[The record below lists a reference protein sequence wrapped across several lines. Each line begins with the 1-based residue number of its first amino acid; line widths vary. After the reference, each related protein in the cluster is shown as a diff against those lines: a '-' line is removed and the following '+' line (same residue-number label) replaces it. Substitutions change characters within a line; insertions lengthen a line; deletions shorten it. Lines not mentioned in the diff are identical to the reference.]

1 MTMAPMVHLPLCRF
15 PLIGHCGAMYFDN
28 TIEGVAHNTIGT
40 HWVAVDTSSTRCGI
54 MDMVPM
60 VSSLTMHDDGT
71 HGPPPTFLRICMIRA
86 VFSSLVSH
94 DLVSNV
100 VVYPASILRSCS
112 SSSWTT
118 LPPRI
123 SPSHFAVGILAFLV
137 HRFSLLSVAFTS

>member
-1 MTMAPMVHLPLCRF
+1 MVGHLVICKTFFNIMSSRHTGTCQ
-15 PLIGHCGAMYFDN
+15 IGHMGPDFQWYWNIINMH
-28 TIEGVAHNTIGT
+28 TL
-40 HWVAVDTSSTRCGI
+40 SLSTCGI
-54 MDMVPM
+54 MDMLPM

-71 HGPPPTFLRICMIRA
+71 HGPPPTFLRICMIQA